1 MDTAMRDLGRI
12 EERDPRER
20 PAHRVMT
27 LGLAG
32 LSTFGLVISV
42 GALIGGA
49 DGASAETPEDPLA
62 QLDRAAGL
70 AADVAPEAQET
81 EVDRNSLSFPDTLLD
96 DGRPEVAESLA
107 AAAAELAH
115 LDPIEENLRPR
126 TTNTIPT
133 LETAIALSLPAGSE
147 ASQADDVLLRAA
159 TVDPMVA
166 TAVTPTEP
174 AGDLAEMGEDGTY
187 TVQVISYRTPE
198 EANDFALSLRR
209 RGHRAFVMTAEIPER
224 GQYWRVRIGPFE
236 TRRAAESYRRAFER
250 DEHMNTIVI
259 RRRDD

>member
-70 AADVAPEAQET
+70 AADEADEERVEDT
-81 EVDRNSLSFPDTLLD
+81 EVDRNSLNFPDALLD

-115 LDPIEENLRPR
+115 LDPIGDTAERA
-126 TTNTIPT
+126 PT
-133 LETAIALSLPAGSE
+133 HDLQTAIALSLPAGSE
-147 ASQADDVLLRAA
+147 ASQADTVLLRAA
-159 TVDPMVA
+159 TVDPLVA
-166 TAVTPTEP
+166 TAVTPSGP
-174 AGDLAEMGEDGTY
+174 SADLAELGEDGPY

-198 EANDFALSLRR
+198 EAEGFALSLRR
-209 RGHRAFVMTAEIPER
+209 RGHRSFVMTAEIPER
-224 GQYWRVRIGPFE
+224 GRYWRVRIGPFE
-236 TRRAAESYRRAFER
+236 GRRAAESYRRAFER
-250 DEHMNTIVI
+250 DEHMNTIVV